1 MKKAILIAAGTVTGL
16 GAVLSITPP
25 ALSSSVGTV
34 GVGGGIALGGGT
46 STPTATPATPATPTT
61 TPAATPTKSA
71 TATAKPTSTP
81 TKNSTTTTTATATAT
96 ATAKPSASATASAT
110 ATPTQTQT
118 ATPTPTKTAA
128 GFSGTVNGDSY
139 NARNYGTVSVSAT
152 FADGK
157 IASVSASQSPRSW
170 SQNSLSVLLPYVN
183 GGKITVEQVKQYSA
197 AQLPCATSNRCN
209 SQASYTAEAFWASLK
224 SAITKA
230 GL

>member
-1 MKKAILIAAGTVTGL
+1 MKKAILIATGTITGL

-34 GVGGGIALGGGT
+34 GTGGGIALGGGT
-46 STPTATPATPATPTT
+46 STPASTPAG
-61 TPAATPTKSA
+61 TPAATPTKSSTA
-71 TATAKPTSTP
+71 TAKPTAKPTSTP
-81 TKNSTTTTTATATAT
+81 IKNST
-96 ATAKPSASATASAT
+96 ATAKPSASATASAN
-110 ATPTQTQT
+110 ATPSASASAT
-118 ATPTPTKTAA
+118 ATPTPTPVKTVT
-128 GFSGTVNGDSY
+128 GFSGTVNGASY
-139 NARNYGTVSVSAT
+139 DARNYGTVSVSAT

>member
-46 STPTATPATPATPTT
+46 STPSATPATPATPTT

-71 TATAKPTSTP
+71 TTTATAKPTSTP

-110 ATPTQTQT
+110 ATPTQT
-118 ATPTPTKTAA
+118 ATPTPTKTAT

-157 IASVSASQSPRSW
+157 ISSVSASQSPRSW

>member
-46 STPTATPATPATPTT
+46 STPTATPATPAT

-81 TKNSTTTTTATATAT
+81 TKNSTTTTTATATT
-96 ATAKPSASATASAT
+96 TAKPSASATASAT
-110 ATPTQTQT
+110 ATPTQT